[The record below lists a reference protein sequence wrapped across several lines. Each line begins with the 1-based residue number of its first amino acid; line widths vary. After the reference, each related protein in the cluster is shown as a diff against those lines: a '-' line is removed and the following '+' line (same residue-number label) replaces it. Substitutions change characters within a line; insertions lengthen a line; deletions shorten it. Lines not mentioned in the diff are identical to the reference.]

1 MHIGQKSDFNYLELS
16 ITRLDNFLRVLIF
29 DNNNSERQTIEFYP
43 SEKQKEKKGN
53 QQEEMNFCIKKFF

>member
-29 DNNNSERQTIEFYP
+29 ENNDSERQTIEFYL
-43 SEKQKEKKGN
+43 SEKKGKKRN
-53 QQEEMNFCIKKFF
+53 QQEEMNFCINKFF